1 VPCFEDGTENKEGN
15 SYSAQDEAKTLT
27 AKDAVL
33 KGVNNP
39 KKKKKKLY
47 VTNLL
52 VAKDAMALKAA
63 KISSEKQ
70 V

>member
-33 KGVNNP
+33 KGVHNP
-39 KKKKKKLY
+39 KKKKKSCMSPIFWWPKMLW
-47 VTNLL
+47 L
-52 VAKDAMALKAA
+52 
-63 KISSEKQ
+63 
-70 V
+70 